1 MFGFVH
7 ISLEVTKTFFLVR
20 ESVSEILLLLA
31 LFVDAVDHQRR
42 CKFSVKGKGAV
53 VRVKDNAQC
62 SEVESPCTASISI
75 K

>member
-20 ESVSEILLLLA
+20 ERVLEVLLLLA
-31 LFVDAVDHQRR
+31 LFVDAVDHHRR
-42 CKFSVKGKGAV
+42 CKFSAKGKGAV
-53 VRVKDNAQC
+53 VRVKGNAQC
-62 SEVESPCTASISI
+62 SEVESPCTASI